1 MVVRAVRTDQGE
13 MDLGVGDVNGD
24 VDVVG
29 SEKRVVDG
37 VELSRVRFC
46 GGRTGGLRW
55 GRRKRRSDDC
65 LRDVDGNA

>member
-1 MVVRAVRTDQGE
+1 VRAVHTDQGE

-46 GGRTGGLRW
+46 GGRTGRLRW